1 MKIFAERL
9 TKLMN
14 ENHTSYSEIALL
26 CETTRQA
33 VSCYVTGKNAPR
45 LDKLLKLAKHFNV
58 SADYLI
64 GLSNIKSV
72 NVEIKSACD
81 YTGLTESTILKIHKM
96 NGENKATLE
105 RVIGAL

>member
-1 MKIFAERL
+1 MNIFAERL
-9 TKLMN
+9 LKLIN

-26 CETTRQA
+26 CKTTRQT
-33 VSCYVTGKNAPR
+33 VSCYVTGKNVPR

-72 NVEIKSACD
+72 NSEIKGVCE
-81 YTGLTESTILKIHKM
+81 YTGLTENAIFKIHEM
-96 NGENKATLE
+96 NGKDKALLE
-105 RVIGAL
+105 RVIGVL